1 MKGQAGILGALCG
14 VVVFTGS
21 ALGDLFKVKE
31 AVEEAMCRKIATD
44 YVNDPNSLSVQAIA
58 QLQICLAQT
67 LRKTPSPAI
76 PKDFN
81 ISSPRPL
88 TNIGDTILPKPPT
101 PPTSPKSLKIQ

>member
-67 LRKTPSPAI
+67 LRKTDSPVISKKFERESLSPSTGI
-76 PKDFN
+76 V
-81 ISSPRPL
+81 
-88 TNIGDTILPKPPT
+88 DTTLPTPPT
-101 PPTSPKSLKIQ
+101 PPTPPKSLKIR